1 MSKLSTVQD
10 GKKGEKHYTIIVQ
23 GHLDDR
29 WARWFSGMEI
39 LHLPEGL
46 TRLAGTVVDQ
56 AALHGML
63 SRIGD
68 LRLPL
73 LLVIR
78 GSFEL
83 D

>member
-1 MSKLSTVQD
+1 MSADLS
-10 GKKGEKHYTIIVQ
+10 EKHYTIIVQ
-23 GHLDDR
+23 GHLDQG
-29 WARWFSGMEI
+29 WADWFPGMEI
-39 LHLPEGL
+39 LLLPEGL
-46 TRLAGTVVDQ
+46 TRFTGTVVDQ

-63 SRIGD
+63 SRISD

-78 GSFEL
+78 GNFQL

>member
-1 MSKLSTVQD
+1 MLQMSTCW
-10 GKKGEKHYTIIVQ
+10 GEKHYTIIVQ

-29 WARWFSGMEI
+29 WAEWFPGMEI
-39 LHLPEGL
+39 LLLPEGL
-46 TRLAGTVVDQ
+46 TRLTGVIVDQ

-68 LRLPL
+68 LHLPL
-73 LLVIR
+73 LLVLR
-78 GSFEL
+78 GNFEL

>member
-1 MSKLSTVQD
+1 MVCMMSADL
-10 GKKGEKHYTIIVQ
+10 GEKHYTIIVQ

-29 WARWFSGMEI
+29 WAEWFPGMEI
-39 LHLPEGL
+39 LLLPEGL
-46 TRLAGTVVDQ
+46 TRFTGTVVDQ
-56 AALHGML
+56 AALHGMI

-73 LLVIR
+73 LLVMR
-78 GSFEL
+78 GNFEL

>member
-1 MSKLSTVQD
+1 MSNELL
-10 GKKGEKHYTIIVQ
+10 ERHYTIIVQ
-23 GHLDDR
+23 GHLDQR
-29 WARWFSGMEI
+29 WAEWFPGMEI
-39 LHLPEGL
+39 LLLPEGL
-46 TRLAGTVVDQ
+46 TRFTGMVEDQ

-73 LLVIR
+73 LLVMR
-78 GSFEL
+78 GNFDL

>member
-1 MSKLSTVQD
+1 MRGIKQMSNELL
-10 GKKGEKHYTIIVQ
+10 ERHYTIIVQ
-23 GHLDDR
+23 GHLDQR
-29 WARWFSGMEI
+29 WAEWFPGMEI
-39 LHLPEGL
+39 LLLPEGL
-46 TRLAGTVVDQ
+46 TRFTGMVEDQ

-73 LLVIR
+73 LLVMR
-78 GSFEL
+78 GNFDL